1 MGYVVLTAD
10 AVTGGKVFL
19 CYTTSQPWV
28 GPLPLG
34 VFRVDREAA
43 LGMGQSRP
51 FTIDLRRM
59 ATVPVTEA
67 WFPDLGR
74 PDHGIVGRAS
84 ERIRLLYEAEMLELA
99 HRYPR
104 NMEHLGPDRQR

>member
-1 MGYVVLTAD
+1 MVLMAN
-10 AVTGGKVFL
+10 AVTGSKAFL

-28 GPLPLG
+28 GSVPLG

-43 LGMGQSRP
+43 LGNGQFRP

-67 WFPDLGR
+67 WFPDLGQ
-74 PDHGIVGRAS
+74 PNHGLVGRAS
-84 ERIRLLYEAEMLELA
+84 ERVRLLYEAGMLELA

-104 NMEHLGPDRQR
+104 NIEHLGPDRQR